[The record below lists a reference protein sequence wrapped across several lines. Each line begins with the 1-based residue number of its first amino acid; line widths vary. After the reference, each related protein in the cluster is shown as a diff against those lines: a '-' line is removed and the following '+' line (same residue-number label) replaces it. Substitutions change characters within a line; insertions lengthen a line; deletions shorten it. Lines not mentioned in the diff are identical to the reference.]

1 MKKSFTIVIVI
12 GLLIGLAGD
21 AAGQKKYQRPP
32 TKTPD
37 QFRGAESTSPR
48 DANSIGDLKWFEVF
62 QDEAL
67 QKLVRTALDQNH
79 DLRLAVARINAARAN
94 VGLARSN
101 QFPQFDV
108 GADLTT
114 TRTSANTG
122 TNVAGQS
129 GSKRS
134 FG

>member
-1 MKKSFTIVIVI
+1 MKKKLITATLVLSLLSGT
-12 GLLIGLAGD
+12 GL
-21 AAGQKKYQRPP
+21 GQKKYQRPP
-32 TKTPD
+32 IKTPD
-37 QFRGAESTSPR
+37 EFRGAQSPSPG

-67 QKLVRTALDQNH
+67 QKLVRTAMDQNY

-101 QFPQFDV
+101 QFPQFEV

-122 TNVAGQS
+122 VNVPGQS
-129 GSKRS
+129 GQKTLDR
-134 FG
+134 